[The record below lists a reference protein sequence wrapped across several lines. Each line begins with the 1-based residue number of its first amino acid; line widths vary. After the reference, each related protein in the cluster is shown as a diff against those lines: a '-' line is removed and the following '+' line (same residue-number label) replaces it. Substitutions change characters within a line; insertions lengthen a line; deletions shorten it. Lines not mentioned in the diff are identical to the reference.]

1 MLGTGRSKVEN
12 LWEKG
17 SWEPGRNKVGKL
29 GTCRRNT
36 VGNLLEKESW
46 ETGRNSVGNLGEIR
60 FRSMGEIVL
69 GTWEK

>member
-17 SWEPGRNKVGKL
+17 SWEPGKL

-60 FRSMGEIVL
+60 FRSLGEIVL